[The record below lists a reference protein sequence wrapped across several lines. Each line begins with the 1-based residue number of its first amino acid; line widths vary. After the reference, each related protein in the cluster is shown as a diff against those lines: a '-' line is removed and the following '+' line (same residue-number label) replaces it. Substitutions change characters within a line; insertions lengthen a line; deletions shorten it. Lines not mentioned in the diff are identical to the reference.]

1 MAHNANPQLAP
12 SVTLE
17 EECARSAPSSVR
29 LENSGPVAQTIA
41 GAAIVEE
48 ADVLRGSLKVGSVAQ
63 VVVATIATV
72 GLLYLLKFVM
82 ITVLVALLLAFILDP
97 FVQLQSRIAIP
108 KAVGAL
114 VAVVLAA
121 VLVAGVG
128 YFLYARLG
136 DFAAELPK
144 YSERIKRVIRPIQ
157 EPLNKLERG
166 AGSID
171 TAPTAGREPVPVTVR
186 EAPIFS
192 RVIAANGG
200 AIGQVLLGV
209 GFVPFLAYFMLTWK
223 EHAHSATVRLFPEEH
238 RTAAYRTVAKISAMI
253 RTFIVGNLTIG
264 VISATIS
271 VAVFWF
277 LHIPYF
283 YFLGI
288 ISGFVNLIP
297 SLGVFLALV
306 PPLAGGIGIVDKTGI
321 VIILLTI
328 AGTHAATMNILY
340 PKFIGQK
347 ARLNPLAVLLA
358 LLFWVWIWGAAGLIL
373 AVPIVGALKIVCDHT
388 DSLKGIGDWLGD

>member
-1 MAHNANPQLAP
+1 MAYNANSLTVSPNRR
-12 SVTLE
+12 E
-17 EECARSAPSSVR
+17 EECAQGVANSIR
-29 LENSGPVAQTIA
+29 LENSRPITETIA
-41 GAAIVEE
+41 GTATVEE

-63 VVVATIATV
+63 VVVAIIAIV

-97 FVQLQSRIAIP
+97 FVHLQSRIAIP
-108 KAVGAL
+108 RPVGAL

-121 VLVAGVG
+121 VLVVSVG
-128 YFLYARLG
+128 FFLYARLG

-144 YSERIKRVIRPIQ
+144 YSERIKRILQPIQ
-157 EPLNKLERG
+157 EPLSKLEKG

-171 TAPTAGREPVPVTVR
+171 SAAIDGREPVPVTVR
-186 EAPIFS
+186 EAPTFS
-192 RVIAANGG
+192 HLVAANGG
-200 AIGQVLLGV
+200 TIGEVLLGV
-209 GFVPFLAYFMLTWK
+209 GFVPFLVYFMLTWK

-238 RTAAYRTVAKISAMI
+238 RTIAYRTVAKISAMI

-264 VISATIS
+264 VIGAT
-271 VAVFWF
+271 VCVTVFWF

-288 ISGFVNLIP
+288 ISGFVSLIP
-297 SLGVFLALV
+297 SLGAFLALV

-328 AGTHAATMNILY
+328 IGTHAATMNVLY
-340 PKFIGQK
+340 PKFIGKK

-388 DSLKGIGDWLGD
+388 DSLKGVGDWLGD